1 MDLRTA
7 LSLAYGKPVPKAT
20 SLKVLNNTQQRHTG
34 RHALKPYVGVVEF
47 PISRGGGT
55 AWIKSAVALRGYED
69 KHYSVVWL

>member
-7 LSLAYGKPVPKAT
+7 LSLAYGKPVPKTT

-34 RHALKPYVGVVEF
+34 RHALKAYVGIVEF

-55 AWIKSAVALRGYED
+55 AWIKRITAWCGCSKSGVI
-69 KHYSVVWL
+69 